1 MQNRRQFL
9 AQSVA
14 TSLAAAT
21 ALNSSSAEAQDNSEW
36 ALKMFDK
43 RSHDFGVVAKGAEA
57 NYRLKVKNLYE
68 DDVHIAEVTT
78 TCGCT
83 AGKPSQET
91 LKSLEEGFISIS
103 MNTIKFDR
111 HKDSNVIVV
120 FDRPRHA
127 KVTIPIVAY
136 IRTDVVLDPGSAQ
149 FGTIYREDKNAKTIR
164 IQYAGRSD
172 WRIKE
177 VKTNHEHV
185 VAKAVETA
193 RSNGRVDYDLVIEV
207 GSGAPFGA
215 LRQYIGL
222 VTDDATNPNV
232 PVLVEAEIRPDIS
245 VDPAIVSLGMMTPGQ
260 SKTVSVVLKGRKKF
274 EVESVTCEK
283 VRDVFQVRLPKSAAA
298 VQIIPLTVTAPDK
311 PGTTLDE
318 ELSVVIPGRAEP
330 VKFRA
335 YAKIMAAE

>member
-14 TSLAAAT
+14 TSLAAA
-21 ALNSSSAEAQDNSEW
+21 AVLNSSAEAQDSEW
-36 ALKMFDK
+36 ALKMFEK
-43 RSHDFGVVAKGAEA
+43 RSHDFGVVAKGSEA
-57 NYRLKVKNLYE
+57 VHRLKLKNIYE
-68 DDVHIAEVTT
+68 DDVHISEVTT

-111 HKDSNVIVV
+111 RKDSNVIVV

-149 FGTIYREDKNAKTIR
+149 FGTIYREDKNAKTIK

-177 VKTNHEHV
+177 VKTNHEHL

-193 RSNGRVDYDLVIEV
+193 RSNGRVDYDLIIEV
-207 GSGAPFGA
+207 GNSAAFGA
-215 LRQYIGL
+215 LRQYISL

-232 PVLVEAEIRPDIS
+232 PVLVEADIRPDIS
-245 VDPAIVSLGMMTPGQ
+245 VDPAIVSLALMA
-260 SKTVSVVLKGRKKF
+260 GRYRAIFAK
-274 EVESVTCEK
+274 
-283 VRDVFQVRLPKSAAA
+283 A
-298 VQIIPLTVTAPDK
+298 LTVA
-311 PGTTLDE
+311 
-318 ELSVVIPGRAEP
+318 
-330 VKFRA
+330 
-335 YAKIMAAE
+335 

>member
-14 TSLAAAT
+14 TSLAAAA
-21 ALNSSSAEAQDNSEW
+21 ALNSSAEAQDNEW

-57 NYRLKVKNLYE
+57 NYRLKVKNLYQ

-91 LKSLEEGFISIS
+91 LKRLEEGYISIS

-111 HKDSNVIVV
+111 HKDSNVIVI
-120 FDRPRHA
+120 FDKPRYA

-149 FGTIYREDKNAKTIR
+149 FGTIYREDRNAKTIR

-172 WRIKE
+172 WHIKD
-177 VKTNHEHV
+177 VKTNHEHL
-185 VAKAVETA
+185 VAKVVETA
-193 RSNGRVDYDLVIEV
+193 RASGRVDYDLVVEV

-215 LRQYIGL
+215 LRQYISL

-232 PVLVEAEIRPDIS
+232 PILVEAEIRPDIS
-245 VDPAIVSLGMMTPGQ
+245 VDPAVVSLGMMTPGQ
-260 SKTVSVVLKGRKKF
+260 SKTVSVVLKGKKPF
-274 EVESVTCEK
+274 EVENVTCEK
-283 VRDVFQVRLPKSAAA
+283 VRDVFQVRLPKTAAP
-298 VQIIPLTVTAPDK
+298 VQIIQLTVIAPDK
-311 PGTTLDE
+311 PGSTLDE
-318 ELSVVIPGRAEP
+318 ELTVTIPGRAEP
-330 VKFRA
+330 IKFRA
-335 YAKIMAAE
+335 YAKIVAPGS